1 LVRRGSEVNK
11 SQRYRLIVTGARG
24 SGISSL
30 VQLMARRDELKS
42 HQGKDLLPSKTR
54 GRCQKMPWKCWKNYL
69 NMWLYIYVCVC
80 WVVLI
85 CVYSIS
91 RLSCSQWPNVHPMTE
106 SGVLRSCGMMGS
118 WPPGALG
125 ALPALDLYQ
134 RMDLERSQ
142 LSGNTSTYLN
152 ISRHTVY
159 IYICVCD
166 HIYIHISGLWTW
178 ESQGVLGQI
187 SSVRTCHWWTSQQS
201 WTIRNCPSRQSTSAP
216 LLSSHRCP
224 ARHGT
229 FFRSYM
235 GWEIPELL

>member
-1 LVRRGSEVNK
+1 MFWAVVARWTKVSATDSSSPEPAAVGSPAWCNSWRGGMSWSRTK
-11 SQRYRLIVTGARG
+11 
-24 SGISSL
+24 
-30 VQLMARRDELKS
+30 
-42 HQGKDLLPSKTR
+42 
-54 GRCQKMPWKCWKNYL
+54 GRTFYPAKHVEDAWKCWKNSYIML
-69 NMWLYIYVCVC
+69 YMWLYVLSCVDM
-80 WVVLI
+80 

-91 RLSCSQWPNVHPMTE
+91 RLSCSKAILDPAGWWGRGP
-106 SGVLRSCGMMGS
+106 
-118 WPPGALG
+118 LG

-134 RMDLERSQ
+134 RMDLERFQ

-159 IYICVCD
+159 IIIYIYALIYIYD
-166 HIYIHISGLWTW
+166 YIYNHIYISGLWTW

-187 SSVRTCHWWTSQQS
+187 SVRTCHWWTSQQS

-224 ARHGT
+224 ARQGT